1 MDSSSVRF
9 VWRLGRYREIAGVL
23 FKYGFGDLVQRL
35 HLGAP
40 VEFGKRLVR
49 AKGVH
54 VEELTT
60 AARLRLALEELG
72 PTFIKF
78 GQVLSTRPDV
88 VPPEIIDELTKLQEN
103 VAPFSSRQA
112 RELVALELGK
122 PVEAIFAEFDD
133 KPLAAASIAQVHR
146 ARLRDGTP
154 VAVKLRRPSVTGQ
167 VERDL
172 DILFHLAH
180 LAEQHLPESDV
191 YDPTGLVKHFA
202 RTIRREMDFVREGR
216 TLERFRNLFENDQTF
231 HVPAV
236 HWEWTTP
243 AMLTMEYVEGLRVTD
258 RKALVDAGLDPREI
272 AGRGVRIFLAQ
283 ALTHGAFHGDPH
295 PGNLRILPKNV
306 VCMLDYGMV
315 GRVSDEMKDLL
326 ADLMIGIVR
335 HDVPA
340 VVDLFMSIGQARAPV
355 DRQELANDVAD
366 LIDTYYGLSLKQLP
380 VENLVRDF
388 LGILSQYRIRYPSS
402 LMLLARALVTLEGV
416 GRDLDPKF
424 NLAEKLVPFVETL
437 MRQRHNPRR
446 IAGRLASDA
455 LKSVEATRRIP
466 LRVNDL
472 LDQIEKE
479 QLQVPFVHRGL
490 ERLISELDRSSNRIA
505 VGLVLASSI
514 IASAMIIQDWRNL
527 GLAGFLLSA
536 FLGFWLV
543 LGIFRSGRL

>member
-1 MDSSSVRF
+1 MASSSVRF

-40 VEFGKRLVR
+40 VEFGRRLVR
-49 AKGVH
+49 SKGTKI
-54 VEELTT
+54 EQLTT
-60 AARLRLALEELG
+60 AVRLRLALEELG
-72 PTFIKF
+72 TTFIKF

-88 VPPEIIDELTKLQEN
+88 LPPDVIDELTKLQEN
-103 VAPFSSRQA
+103 VPPFPSQQA
-112 RELVALELGK
+112 RDLVCLELGE
-122 PVEAIFAEFDD
+122 PVETIFAEFDD

-154 VAVKLRRPSVTGQ
+154 VAVKLRRPGVTGQ

-172 DILFHLAH
+172 DILFHLAQ

-202 RTIRREMDFVREGR
+202 RTIRHEMDFVREGR
-216 TLERFRNLFENDQTF
+216 TMERFRNLFETDRTF

-236 HWEWTTP
+236 FWDWTTP
-243 AMLTMEYVEGLRVTD
+243 AVLTMQYIEGVRVTD
-258 RKALVDAGLDPREI
+258 RKALLEAGLDPKEI
-272 AGRGVRIFLAQ
+272 AARGARIFLTQ
-283 ALTHGAFHGDPH
+283 ALHHGCFHGDLH
-295 PGNLRILPKNV
+295 PGNLRILPNNV

-315 GRVSDEMKDLL
+315 GRISDEMKDRL
-326 ADLMIGIVR
+326 ADLIIGIVR

-340 VVDLFMSIGQARAPV
+340 VVELFTSIGEARAPV
-355 DRQELANDVAD
+355 DYQELSNDVAD
-366 LIDTYYGLSLKQLP
+366 LIDTYYGRSLKQLP
-380 VENLVRDF
+380 VENLLHDF
-388 LGILSQYRIRYPSS
+388 LAILSRHRIRYPSS
-402 LMLLARALVTLEGV
+402 LMLMARALIALEGV

-424 NLAEKLVPFVETL
+424 NLAEQLAPFVETL
-437 MRQRHNPRR
+437 VRQRHNPRR
-446 IAGRLASDA
+446 IAGRMASDT
-455 LKSVEATRRIP
+455 LKAVEAARRIP

-472 LDQIEKE
+472 LERIEKE
-479 QLQVPFVHRGL
+479 QLEIPFVHRGL
-490 ERLISELDRSSNRIA
+490 NQLISELDRSSNRIA
-505 VGLVLASSI
+505 VGLVLAALI
-514 IASAMIIQDWRNL
+514 IASAMIYQNLPKL